1 MAAVAEETTLIEVE
15 VTEVT
20 IVPIMEFTMVM
31 EEVALMEGIVEDAR
45 ALKLAETVV
54 HTMVVV
60 RLAVETRVAGA
71 QALKL
76 AEAVVHT
83 TAVVRLVVE
92 TRVAGV
98 AAVAQEMAVAKARM
112 AAEAVAHVDQDR

>member
-1 MAAVAEETTLIEVE
+1 MEAIVEETTLIEVE
-15 VTEVT
+15 ITEVT

-31 EEVALMEGIVEDAR
+31 EEVALMEEIVEDAR

-54 HTMVVV
+54 HITAVV
-60 RLAVETRVAGA
+60 RLAVEIVAGA

-76 AEAVVHT
+76 AEVVVHT